1 MSPSEF
7 PDFVKKLPRAAITFD
22 GLRGWLL
29 QSNAGQVLF
38 NESDVEVFVPEH
50 SHGEQWGVVID
61 GTIEMTISG
70 KTNTCGRGDSYF
82 IAAGSI
88 HSARIHAG
96 FKAIDYFTD
105 KDRYKTL

>member
-29 QSNAGQVLF
+29 QSDAGQVLF
-38 NESDVEVFVPEH
+38 NESDVEVYVPEH

-70 KTNTCGRGDSYF
+70 KTNTC
-82 IAAGSI
+82 
-88 HSARIHAG
+88 
-96 FKAIDYFTD
+96 
-105 KDRYKTL
+105 